1 MINKK
6 CKGTEQPLVMVEWD
20 MARAFISATATEKLD
35 QCELGVYEDEGLTVK
50 DAWGMDLTPLRIPE
64 APVLKTLLAGALEKC
79 RWRNAIGG
87 SGGVQGEH
95 HHGSSYHAAPGQG
108 PVRYW
113 LLGEA
118 NACVTKRGDQ
128 ADASSAYSVRKV
140 DVDAH
145 GSPVRTLVRKT
156 SWYDATQV
164 IKAADGKLAVTI
176 DWEWF
181 EQYRERLLAKQASGK
196 KITPEIYQRHLLPD
210 ERLLTLVANT
220 YGRKAGGHI
229 WQDHLTMLLVGPHI
243 HAKRPDTKADMRCNL
258 RSTTELLPD
267 SVEKGMPEGG
277 AVDSPSGCTS
287 RRCDSPKGYISTYEV
302 QASKNRERSRQRT
315 KQSYYAWLS
324 LTRCSHSIDRRRI

>member
-1 MINKK
+1 
-6 CKGTEQPLVMVEWD
+6 
-20 MARAFISATATEKLD
+20 
-35 QCELGVYEDEGLTVK
+35 
-50 DAWGMDLTPLRIPE
+50 
-64 APVLKTLLAGALEKC
+64 
-79 RWRNAIGG
+79 
-87 SGGVQGEH
+87 
-95 HHGSSYHAAPGQG
+95 
-108 PVRYW
+108 VRYW

-118 NACVTKRGDQ
+118 NVCVTKRGDQ

-181 EQYRERLLAKQASGK
+181 EQYRERLLAKRASGK
-196 KITPEIYQRHLLPD
+196 KIIPEIYQRHLHPD

-220 YGRKAGGHI
+220 YGRKVGGRI
-229 WQDHLTMLLVGPHI
+229 WQDHLNMLLVGPPI
-243 HAKRPDTKADMRCNL
+243 HAKRPNTKAADMYNL
-258 RSTTELLPD
+258 KSTTELFPD

-277 AVDSPSGCTS
+277 AFT
-287 RRCDSPKGYISTYEV
+287 SPKRHTSTHEMH
-302 QASKNRERSRQRT
+302 ASKNRERSRQRT

-324 LTRCSHSIDRRRI
+324 LLRCSHSIDRRRS